1 MLSPP
6 LGSPDVLN
14 DLAISSRIDS
24 HGILQE
30 TVKQLPTMSG
40 SPSIETKRKFVQVVI
55 NMFRTDCS
63 LMGTQDPA
71 LQQGDNTM
79 YKRQKIVFRSSR
91 SPCYPD
97 FMSIAMCFNTVVSLP
112 AVSDN
117 GAAGLNSLNDE
128 GPKTQRRG
136 IRNPK
141 HPNPSNGF
149 SIFFGSNDNQC
160 FLKGLSTS
168 NAFFKSSQ
176 IGFID
181 LNTASQSFPAR
192 SNHGSP
198 DFMKPSPCSFIT
210 AKPKNTLQTK
220 GACAIFLGND
230 PPDCPEPDYQ
240 WLPCTFKYGTRYDR
254 HLTTTGRTLKEHT
267 PNGPRSFSSTDRAP
281 EIFRPAQLKQIFSAF
296 LFRGKSLFKLSK
308 CTGVIFHA
316 P

>member
-1 MLSPP
+1 MLCPL
-6 LGSPDVLN
+6 LGSSDVLN
-14 DLAISSRIDS
+14 DLAIGSRIDS

-30 TVKQLPTMSG
+30 TVKQFPTMSG

-55 NMFRTDCS
+55 NMFRTDRS
-63 LMGTQDPA
+63 LMSTQYPA
-71 LQQGDNTM
+71 LQQGRNTM
-79 YKRQKIVFRSSR
+79 YKRQEVVFRFSG
-91 SPCYPD
+91 SPCYPN
-97 FMSIAMCFNTVVSLP
+97 FMGIAMGFHTVVSLP

-117 GAAGLNSLNDE
+117 GTPGLYSLNDE

-136 IRNPK
+136 VRNPE

-160 FLKGLSTS
+160 FLEGLSPS

-176 IGFID
+176 IGLID
-181 LNTASQSFPAR
+181 LNTASQSFPAW

-198 DFMKPSPCSFIT
+198 DFMKPSPCRFIT
-210 AKPKNTLQTK
+210 TKPKNALQAK

-240 WLPCTFKYGTRYDR
+240 GLPCTFEYGTRYDR
-254 HLTTTGRTLKEHT
+254 HLTTTGRTLKKHL

-281 EIFRPAQLKQIFSAF
+281 ETFWPAQLEQIFSAF